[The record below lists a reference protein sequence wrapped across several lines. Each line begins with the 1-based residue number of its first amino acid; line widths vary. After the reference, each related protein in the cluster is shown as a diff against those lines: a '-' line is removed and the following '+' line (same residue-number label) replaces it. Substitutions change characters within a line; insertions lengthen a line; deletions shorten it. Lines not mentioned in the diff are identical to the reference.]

1 MAAQTDIDL
10 RVRNERWLLA
20 AVLGYSALVVTL
32 MVLGGLNITPDVLV
46 VAFLLVA
53 VLMGRTRLFLRDW
66 LPFSAIFLAS
76 ELMRGIADD
85 AGFPVHVGDVIAAER
100 LISFGQLPTQLL
112 QDWLAP
118 TSGVGIAAII
128 ATVLYML
135 HFALPIVTGFLLWV
149 WRRSQYYEFV
159 AAFILLSFAGFV
171 TYLLLPVAPP
181 WWAADNGQ
189 LNGPTGEPLIRYL
202 KPDAFAVIADRL
214 GFDGRWLTSY
224 VFYGGNPN
232 GVAAFPSLHAGYP
245 FLSFLVL
252 RRAFGRIGW
261 LALAYAVAVWWAI
274 VFTGD
279 HYLVDVLGG
288 IAYASAAYLATP
300 RSGLNVVCC
309 GPRRIRGTAR
319 RDPRATRPDR
329 PGRPRPVGVVR
340 RPAAGRGSRLCRVR
354 RAAHRGARGAAHAR
368 RAGGGCRLRGGARPA
383 LARGAAPGMDAVPG
397 PLPGVRADARPG
409 RRRGAAGPRRRRR
422 LAGALALRRPP
433 PDRAPSGLDGGAAGA
448 HRLGPG

>member
-32 MVLGGLNITPDVLV
+32 MVLGGLSITPDVLL

-53 VLMGRTRLFLRDW
+53 VLLGRTRLFLRDW
-66 LPFSAIFLAS
+66 LPFIAIFLAY

-118 TSGVGIAAII
+118 TSGVGVAAII

-149 WRRSQYYEFV
+149 WRRPQYYEFV

-224 VFYGGNPN
+224 VFYGVNPN

-300 RSGLNVVCC
+300 RIGAWLASW
-309 GPRRIRGTAR
+309 RAR
-319 RDPRATRPDR
+319 RHRQPSVD
-329 PGRPRPVGVVR
+329 G
-340 RPAAGRGSRLCRVR
+340 AGDE
-354 RAAHRGARGAAHAR
+354 GAAA
-368 RAGGGCRLRGGARPA
+368 
-383 LARGAAPGMDAVPG
+383 
-397 PLPGVRADARPG
+397 
-409 RRRGAAGPRRRRR
+409 
-422 LAGALALRRPP
+422 
-433 PDRAPSGLDGGAAGA
+433 
-448 HRLGPG
+448 